1 MRLTGQAENR
11 TDIIKELRITKF
23 ILSLFMYEYIKG
35 NLTELTPAGAVIESG
50 GIGYFIHISVT
61 TYSRING
68 HESVKL
74 YLHQAVREDAH
85 LLYGFADKN
94 ERELFR
100 MLISVNGI
108 GANTA
113 LMMLSSFLPDDLSE
127 AIFTENVNVLK
138 SIKGIGAKTAQ
149 RVIIELKDK
158 VGKGPATEKMFKS
171 DNNAVR
177 NEALSALEML
187 GFNRRSVE
195 KGLDQIIKEQ
205 PNLTVEQ
212 LLKIALKSL

>member
-1 MRLTGQAENR
+1 MGPHMELQGQEPHQKNHSAMHCTWQLIFMRIVKGIRNCRKIHCSGMRLTGQAENR

-35 NLTELTPAGAVIESG
+35 NLTELTPAGAVIETG

-127 AIFTENVNVLK
+127 AILTENVNVLK
-138 SIKGIGAKTAQ
+138 SIKGIGAK
-149 RVIIELKDK
+149 
-158 VGKGPATEKMFKS
+158 
-171 DNNAVR
+171 
-177 NEALSALEML
+177 
-187 GFNRRSVE
+187 
-195 KGLDQIIKEQ
+195 
-205 PNLTVEQ
+205 
-212 LLKIALKSL
+212 